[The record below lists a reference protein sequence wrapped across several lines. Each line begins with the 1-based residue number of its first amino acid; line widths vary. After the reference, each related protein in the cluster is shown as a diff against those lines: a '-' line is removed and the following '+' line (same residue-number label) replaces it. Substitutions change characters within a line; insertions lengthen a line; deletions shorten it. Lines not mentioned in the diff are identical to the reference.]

1 MKTTW
6 GMQTPPYLFW
16 GIAFHSWLLVSICYI
31 FICHLPAYQHQRDS
45 RSSVSEDE
53 QKNNQQWFDR
63 MDSFLFNS
71 VLVNKWKAARHA
83 FVNFVYSYL
92 ASFLPMHGRLIS
104 HPLSSQYEAWKMVA
118 NIVKHHRSLN
128 LVCSPFIFLSKSIS
142 LLGICAPHLKPA
154 NDFGR
159 LVWTVQKLLADEAK
173 TSRVYFW
180 PYHTTVWTIS
190 YYIKIIICID

>member
-16 GIAFHSWLLVSICYI
+16 GIAFRSWSLVSICYI
-31 FICHLPAYQHQRDS
+31 FVTCQHTNTKEIAGVLYQRMNK
-45 RSSVSEDE
+45 
-53 QKNNQQWFDR
+53 KNNQQWFDR

-71 VLVNKWKAARHA
+71 VLVNKWKAACHA

-92 ASFLPMHGRLIS
+92 ASFLPMHGKLIS
-104 HPLSSQYEAWKMVA
+104 HPLNSQYEAWKMVA

-142 LLGICAPHLKPA
+142 LLGMCAPHLKPA